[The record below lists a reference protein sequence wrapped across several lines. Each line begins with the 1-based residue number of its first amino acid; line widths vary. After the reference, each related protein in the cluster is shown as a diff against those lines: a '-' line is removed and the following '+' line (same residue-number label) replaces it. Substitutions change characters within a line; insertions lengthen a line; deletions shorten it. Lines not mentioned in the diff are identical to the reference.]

1 MQVTFRDQRVK
12 TSLRNQAIHTNAIV
26 FPRKYSIDMIRTKM
40 VAYLWTNIWVND
52 LDN

>member
-12 TSLRNQAIHTNAIV
+12 TSLRNQAITLTLSF

-52 LDN
+52 LDK

>member
-26 FPRKYSIDMIRTKM
+26 FSQEILDRYDKGEDGRLSLDE
-40 VAYLWTNIWVND
+40 YLGKWFR
-52 LDN
+52 